1 MIWLP
6 GWFVGAACFPD
17 FSFRRPRPGSG
28 RSGSGLCEECGPASS
43 FLLSFFRSANSS
55 DASLLCDLSP
65 TAAAVLPLHPSH
77 QNSTP
82 SLAEEWAGHAGKI
95 KNPALGHSSPDP
107 RVVRGSVYIIS
118 ARLAVVQNPRRKYEP
133 RFEKMRATQER
144 LRALPDS
151 FVRGFRA
158 GLMFKSDS
166 PCKSTPPQW
175 I

>member
-1 MIWLP
+1 MTELP
-6 GWFVGAACFPD
+6 GWFVAAACFPD
-17 FSFRRPRPGSG
+17 FRPRPGSG
-28 RSGSGLCEECGPASS
+28 LCEQSGPASS
-43 FLLSFFRSANSS
+43 FLLSLFHSADSS
-55 DASLLCDLSP
+55 DASLLRDLSP
-65 TAAAVLPLHPSH
+65 TAAAVLPLRSSH

-82 SLAEEWAGHAGKI
+82 SLGEEEWAGHAGEI
-95 KNPALGHSSPDP
+95 KKPALGYSSPDP

-118 ARLAVVQNPRRKYEP
+118 ARLAGVQNPRREYEP

-158 GLMFKSDS
+158 GLNQSS
-166 PCKSTPPQW
+166 PCKSTPLQW

>member
-1 MIWLP
+1 MTELS
-6 GWFVGAACFPD
+6 GWFVAAACFPD

-28 RSGSGLCEECGPASS
+28 LREESGPASS
-43 FLLSFFRSANSS
+43 FLLSFFHSADSS
-55 DASLLCDLSP
+55 DASLLRDLSP
-65 TAAAVLPLHPSH
+65 TAAAVLPLRPSH

-82 SLAEEWAGHAGKI
+82 SLREEWAGHAGKI
-95 KNPALGHSSPDP
+95 KKPALGHSSPDP

-158 GLMFKSDS
+158 GLNLSC
-166 PCKSTPPQW
+166 PYKSTPLQW